1 MAHFILEYSKNLS
14 ANELKLD
21 ELLKNLHD
29 AAVGTGLFPLAGIR
43 SRAHACDDYR
53 VADGDP
59 GFAFVHLEVRLG
71 RGRSDEEKQ
80 TAADAIFNALSQ
92 SLDEAYQQRGLA
104 ISFEMN
110 ELPETLKFNQNNLR
124 GYLAEKQS

>member
-21 ELLKNLHD
+21 ELFQNLHN
-29 AAVGTGLFPLAGIR
+29 AAIGTGLFPLAGLR
-43 SRAHACDDYR
+43 SRAHPCDDYR
-53 VADGDP
+53 VADGDSS
-59 GFAFVHLEVRLG
+59 FAFVHLEVRLG
-71 RGRSDEEKQ
+71 PGRTDEEKQ
-80 TAADAIFNALSQ
+80 TAADAIFQALSQ
-92 SLDEAYQQRGLA
+92 SLDDCYQQRGLA

-124 GYLAEKQS
+124 AYLSEKQP

>member
-21 ELLKNLHD
+21 ELFKALHE
-29 AAVGTGLFPLAGIR
+29 AAVGTGLFPLAGLR

-71 RGRSDEEKQ
+71 SGRSDEEKQ
-80 TAADAIFNALSQ
+80 AAAEAIFQALNQ
-92 SLDEAYQQRGLA
+92 SLNDCYQQRGLA

-110 ELPETLKFNQNNLR
+110 ELPDVLKFNQNNLR

>member
-14 ANELKLD
+14 ANEIKLD